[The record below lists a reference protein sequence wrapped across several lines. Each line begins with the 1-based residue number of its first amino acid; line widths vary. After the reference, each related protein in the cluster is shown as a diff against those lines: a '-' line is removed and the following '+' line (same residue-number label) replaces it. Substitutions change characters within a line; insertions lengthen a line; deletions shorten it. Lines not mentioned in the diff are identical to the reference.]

1 MVPQQPAERPRRA
14 DRTPIRRA
22 GFIFGGAG
30 GNGTLLVRDNP
41 GNWSYPAFYTV
52 ASGSVGLQAGAEVA
66 EVILMIRSQRGA
78 DAMLTNSF
86 KLGADASVA
95 VGPVGTGAQVQTSD
109 ILAFSRSRGLSA
121 VSTWMAQ

>member
-1 MVPQQPAERPRRA
+1 MQ
-14 DRTPIRRA
+14 A

-41 GNWSYPAFYTV
+41 GTWSYPAFYTV

-78 DAMLTNSF
+78 DAMLSNSF
-86 KLGADASVA
+86 K
-95 VGPVGTGAQVQTSD
+95 VGTDAAWPPVRSVPVH
-109 ILAFSRSRGLSA
+109 RSRPRTFWRSPVPRGFMGASI
-121 VSTWMAQ
+121 WMARDFGP